1 MPTHPGNQDAS
12 SDRAE
17 GDRLDLDELTLE
29 RARRGHEEA
38 CRALFRCYQR
48 RVFSYLWR
56 MLGHHATLQNVEDL
70 AQETFLRVFRAL
82 PTFRAGGPAKLSTW
96 IFTIGHRLALNEL
109 RNAKSR
115 TPLAVPSGSAR
126 ALAGADDRALR
137 AELGRRIQDALDKLS
152 DEHRAVFLLREYHG
166 LPTEEVSRILNIP
179 AGTIKSRLSRA
190 RAALREAMESED
202 E

>member
-1 MPTHPGNQDAS
+1 MAPHPGTQDAS

-17 GDRLDLDELTLE
+17 SDPSELDDLTLK

-56 MLGHHATLQNVEDL
+56 MLGRHAALQDVEDL
-70 AQETFLRVFRAL
+70 TQETFLRVFRAL

-96 IFTIGHRLALNEL
+96 ILTIGHRLALNEL

-115 TPLAVPSGSAR
+115 TPLPGLSGSAR
-126 ALAGADDRALR
+126 APASAEDRAQQ

-166 LPTEEVSRILNIP
+166 LPTEEVSRILDIP

-190 RAALREAMESED
+190 RTALRKELESED